1 MGPGQGN
8 TGNFFT
14 DIYDYATNPANFA
27 TIGGGLGTAAG
38 AALAY
43 QGYENLGDIG
53 KEAMQRFATGYQ
65 DQPSLA
71 DEISGM
77 LEFQPYTVTTATGGK
92 FGMTQDPTTGQM
104 SYDMTLSPEEQ
115 EFQRRRLEQSGMFF
129 DQAAMPT
136 AEREQQVFDRM
147 MTAMS
152 PSQERERLALEQRLA
167 AQGRLGTQTAMFGGT
182 PEALTLAK
190 AQEEARNQAILQ
202 AMEFAGTEQMRQSQL
217 GAGMLGASYTPQGQ
231 LIGAISPG
239 MTAAEQRRAAMSEQA
254 KSYGETYA
262 AGLNA
267 LLSSGIAQANI
278 AGGFGSN
285 LAQGALGG
293 LFSTT

>member
-1 MGPGQGN
+1 MADPL
-8 TGNFFT
+8 
-14 DIYDYATNPANFA
+14 DYLL
-27 TIGGGLGTAAG
+27 GGGAAAAG

-43 QGYENLGDIG
+43 QGYEDLGKLG
-53 KEAMQRFATGYQ
+53 EEAMQRFATGYQ
-65 DQPSLA
+65 GQPSLA
-71 DEISGM
+71 QDISGM

-217 GAGMLGASYTPQGQ
+217 GSGMLGASYIPQGQ
-231 LIGAISPG
+231 LIGAINPG
-239 MTAAEQRRAAMSEQA
+239 MTAAEQRRAALSEQA
-254 KSYGETYA
+254 KAYGETYA
-262 AGLNA
+262 SGLNA

>member
-1 MGPGQGN
+1 MADPL
-8 TGNFFT
+8 
-14 DIYDYATNPANFA
+14 DYLL
-27 TIGGGLGTAAG
+27 GGGAAAAG

-43 QGYENLGDIG
+43 QGYEDLGKLG
-53 KEAMQRFATGYQ
+53 KEAMQRFSTGYEG
-65 DQPSLA
+65 QPSLA

-77 LEFQPYTVTTATGGK
+77 LEFQPYTVTTATGGR
-92 FGMTQDPTTGQM
+92 FGMTQDPTTGEMQYGIM
-104 SYDMTLSPEEQ
+104 MSPEEQ
-115 EFQRRRLEQSGMFF
+115 EFQRRRFEQSGMFF

-202 AMEFAGTEQMRQSQL
+202 AMEFAGAEQQRQAQL
-217 GAGMLGASYTPQGQ
+217 GTGMLGASYVPQAQ
-231 LIGAISPG
+231 LLSAITPG
-239 MTAAEQRRAAMSEQA
+239 MTAAEQRRAALSEQA

-267 LLSSGIAQANI
+267 LLSAGLGQANI
-278 AGGFGSN
+278 AGGFGSK
-285 LAQGALGG
+285 LAQAGMGG
-293 LFSTT
+293 LFS

>member
-1 MGPGQGN
+1 MLGG
-8 TGNFFT
+8 
-14 DIYDYATNPANFA
+14 APA
-27 TIGGGLGTAAG
+27 
-38 AALAY
+38 
-43 QGYENLGDIG
+43 
-53 KEAMQRFATGYQ
+53 
-65 DQPSLA
+65 
-71 DEISGM
+71 
-77 LEFQPYTVTTATGGK
+77 
-92 FGMTQDPTTGQM
+92 
-104 SYDMTLSPEEQ
+104 
-115 EFQRRRLEQSGMFF
+115 
-129 DQAAMPT
+129 
-136 AEREQQVFDRM
+136 
-147 MTAMS
+147 
-152 PSQERERLALEQRLA
+152 
-167 AQGRLGTQTAMFGGT
+167 
-182 PEALTLAK
+182 ALTLAK

-239 MTAAEQRRAAMSEQA
+239 MTAAEQRRAALSEQA
-254 KSYGETYA
+254 KAYGETYA

>member
-1 MGPGQGN
+1 MTPEEQAL
-8 TGNFFT
+8 FDRLF
-14 DIYDYATNPANFA
+14 
-27 TIGGGLGTAAG
+27 GGAGAAAG

-43 QGYENLGDIG
+43 KGYEDLGEIG
-53 KEAMQRFATGYQ
+53 ERAFGEFAG
-65 DQPSLA
+65 PGGLA
-71 DEISGM
+71 ERIGGM
-77 LEFQPYTVTTATGGK
+77 LEFQPYTVTTATGGQ
-92 FGMTQDPTTGQM
+92 FGMTQDPVTGEMQYGIQM
-104 SYDMTLSPEEQ
+104 SPEEQ
-115 EFQRRRLEQSGMFF
+115 EFQRRRFEQSGMFF
-129 DQAAMPT
+129 DQAAVPV

-167 AQGRLGTQTAMFGGT
+167 AQGRLGTQTAAFGGT

-217 GAGMLGASYTPQGQ
+217 GTGMLGASYVPQAQ
-231 LIGAISPG
+231 LLSAITPG
-239 MTAAEQRRAAMSEQA
+239 MTAAEQRRAALSEQA

-267 LLSSGIAQANI
+267 LLSAGLGQANI
-278 AGGFGSN
+278 AGGFGSS
-285 LAQGALGG
+285 LAEGALGG
-293 LFSTT
+293 LFKT

>member
-1 MGPGQGN
+1 MP
-8 TGNFFT
+8 
-14 DIYDYATNPANFA
+14 DPLDYLL
-27 TIGGGLGTAAG
+27 GGGAAAAG

-43 QGYENLGDIG
+43 QGYEDLGKLG
-53 KEAMQRFATGYQ
+53 KEAMQRFSTGYEG
-65 DQPSLA
+65 QPSLA

-77 LEFQPYTVTTATGGK
+77 LEFQPYTVTTATGGR
-92 FGMTQDPTTGQM
+92 FGMTQDPTTGEMQYGLTM
-104 SYDMTLSPEEQ
+104 SPEEQ
-115 EFQRRRLEQSGMFF
+115 EFQRRRFEQSGMFF

-202 AMEFAGTEQMRQSQL
+202 AMEFAGTEQQRQAQL
-217 GAGMLGASYTPQGQ
+217 GTGMLGASYVPQAQ
-231 LIGAISPG
+231 LLSAITPG

-267 LLSSGIAQANI
+267 LLSAGLGQANI
-278 AGGFGSN
+278 AGGFGSKV
-285 LAQGALGG
+285 AQAGLGG
-293 LFSTT
+293 LFGK

>member
-1 MGPGQGN
+1 MDDDFWGN
-8 TGNFFT
+8 L
-14 DIYDYATNPANFA
+14 
-27 TIGGGLGTAAG
+27 IGGGAAAAG

-43 QGYENLGDIG
+43 QGYEDLGKLG
-53 KEAMQRFATGYQ
+53 EEAMQRFATGYQ
-65 DQPSLA
+65 GQPSLA
-71 DEISGM
+71 EDISGM

-239 MTAAEQRRAAMSEQA
+239 MTAAEQRRAALSEQA

-262 AGLNA
+262 SGLNA

-278 AGGFGSN
+278 AGGFGSR

-293 LFSTT
+293 LFS